1 MAAAPCPAAT
11 GRSLARGIPP
21 TLLPPI
27 LEAANAPARPQPRSG
42 APHRA
47 SAWLPARPSPG
58 EKWLRLSPS
67 EGARPGRKAGACGT
81 RSMRGAVRDFL
92 VLKGKTHTCKHK
104 PALLRHRSPVSKFH
118 GEPSVSFAI
127 MQQKEAY
134 APQRQAREHSS
145 PTAEGPLGRAVWW
158 QRRPSLAGQCQPQGR
173 SAPSW
178 LRAARQAPSLP
189 SPTAPS
195 PAQAPCPVP
204 TPREP
209 SGAALVTFQI
219 SVPRPGL

>member
-1 MAAAPCPAAT
+1 MSLSSALKLRGPQETTRPRRDGPLDTRKLLPRCPRKRPLAGPPARPLPVAAAPCPAAT

-21 TLLPPI
+21 TLLPLI
-27 LEAANAPARPQPRSG
+27 LEAANATARPRPRSG

-67 EGARPGRKAGACGT
+67 EGARPGRKVGACGT
-81 RSMRGAVRDFL
+81 RSTRGAVRDLL

-134 APQRQAREHSS
+134 APQRRW
-145 PTAEGPLGRAVWW
+145 T
-158 QRRPSLAGQCQPQGR
+158 
-173 SAPSW
+173 SA
-178 LRAARQAPSLP
+178 
-189 SPTAPS
+189 
-195 PAQAPCPVP
+195 
-204 TPREP
+204 
-209 SGAALVTFQI
+209 
-219 SVPRPGL
+219 